1 MKPSCR
7 WAGGSRSAR
16 CGGENGVAWQSWRF
30 RNQPGRE
37 PSHDPVARPTG
48 SAPEQVRDYQVHL
61 LALQTSWTLFNQT
74 VSALRFL
81 YRVTLKQTWALERLP
96 YGKRPK
102 RLPCVLSQQQVLQFL
117 SAVDHLVSRMALA
130 TAYAGGLRV
139 SEVAVL
145 RVEDIDS
152 ARMLIHV
159 RQGKGQ
165 KDRIVPLSKV
175 LLESLRGYWR
185 VFRSK
190 EWLFPGRNPQQPI
203 CVHTLQRACKRARK
217 AAGLGKRV
225 TPHTLR
231 HCFATHLLEQ
241 GTDIRTVQALLGHAT
256 LSTTAI
262 YTHVE
267 RRLITA
273 TRSPLDL
280 IGELP
285 SPLAV

>member
-1 MKPSCR
+1 MTPLR
-7 WAGGSRSAR
+7 QRMIEDLR
-16 CGGENGVAWQSWRF
+16 I
-30 RNQPGRE
+30 RNYSPHTVDIYVRL
-37 PSHDPVARPTG
+37 VARFAKHFGRSPDRLG
-48 SAPEQVRDYQVHL
+48 PEQVRDYQVHL
-61 LALQTSWTLFNQT
+61 LALKTSWTLFNQT

-81 YRVTLKQTWALERLP
+81 YGVTLKQTWALERLP

-117 SAVDHLVSRMALA
+117 SAVEQLVSRMALA

-175 LLESLRGYWR
+175 LLESLRAYWG
-185 VFRSK
+185 VFRPK
-190 EWLFPGRNPQQPI
+190 EWLFPGRNAQHPI
-203 CVHTLQRACKRARK
+203 CVHTLQRACRRARK

-267 RRLITA
+267 RRLIMA

>member
-175 LLESLRGYWR
+175 LLESLRGCWR

-190 EWLFPGRNPQQPI
+190 ECCFP
-203 CVHTLQRACKRARK
+203 A
-217 AAGLGKRV
+217 
-225 TPHTLR
+225 
-231 HCFATHLLEQ
+231 
-241 GTDIRTVQALLGHAT
+241 
-256 LSTTAI
+256 
-262 YTHVE
+262 
-267 RRLITA
+267 A
-273 TRSPLDL
+273 TRSSRSACTRSSAPASGRGRRLASASASLQVRVRGIDHVV
-280 IGELP
+280 GER
-285 SPLAV
+285 LATWG